1 MQSEEGSS
9 KAGREGGLR
18 LGDSSLSARN
28 LGGVSRQEVVHGLL
42 RRQDGHR
49 GQHAEGIAG
58 EKEDSCGV
66 VAEGVLLVAGDV
78 VDGVRDTTVLS
89 LGHTEIEGQEQVSK
103 PSSTA
108 QHSRAGRHS
117 LEEVHL
123 LGGGV
128 EGHILKQGVALDGS
142 EDLRLGLL
150 GEVDGLGVAALRT
163 RQFPRQTDTDIL
175 TPSKLKM
182 PWSSHPC
189 SSSPIRARLRS
200 TH

>member
-58 EKEDSCGV
+58 EEEDSCGV

-78 VDGVRDTTVLS
+78 VDGVRDTSVLS
-89 LGHTEIEGQEQVSK
+89 LGHTERGRSKSVQLSIEH
-103 PSSTA
+103 STA
-108 QHSRAGRHS
+108 ERAATHSKKSTSLVVGSKATFSSRASRLMARKIS
-117 LEEVHL
+117 
-123 LGGGV
+123 
-128 EGHILKQGVALDGS
+128 GS
-142 EDLRLGLL
+142 VSSVRLMVL
-150 GEVDGLGVAALRT
+150 A
-163 RQFPRQTDTDIL
+163 
-175 TPSKLKM
+175 
-182 PWSSHPC
+182 
-189 SSSPIRARLRS
+189 
-200 TH
+200 